1 MSRRIL
7 LSATGIALVAGLVLA
22 PMAVTSWLPARR
34 VAVLMYH
41 DFAPGEAR
49 SGNYLVVSEADFR
62 RQMQFLARRGYR
74 TVTTEELREFV
85 DGKLRLPAKPVL
97 ITVDDGYESTYT
109 VMYRVLKEYGLRAT
123 LFERTG
129 RADTPNH
136 LTWKQMREMQ
146 ASGVF
151 EIASHSHEGHYR
163 DTPLTY
169 EFWRK
174 DLAAADDQFVAHGL
188 PRPKAF
194 AYPMGRHNAEV
205 IRALRDHGIQ
215 IAFLTTPGYVRPGDP
230 PLELPRFA
238 IVNTTTLREFAL
250 YVSGRYRPTA
260 GGGR

>member
-1 MSRRIL
+1 MNRRIL
-7 LSATGIALVAGLVLA
+7 LAATAIALVVGLAFA
-22 PMAVTSWLPARR
+22 PRAAASWLPARR

-41 DFAPGEAR
+41 DFVPGEGR
-49 SGNYLVVSEADFR
+49 SGRYLVVSEADFR

-74 TVTTEELREFV
+74 TITTEELRQFV
-85 DGKLRLPAKPVL
+85 DGKLRLPARSVL

-109 VMYRVLKEYGLRAT
+109 VMYKVLREYGLRAT

-136 LTWKQMREMQ
+136 LMWNQMKEMQ
-146 ASGVF
+146 TSGVF

-169 EFWRK
+169 EFWRN
-174 DLAAADDQFVAHGL
+174 DLAAADAQFAAHGL

-205 IRALRDHGIQ
+205 IRALRDHGIE
-215 IAFLTTPGYVRPGDP
+215 IAFLTTPGYVRSGDP
-230 PLELPRFA
+230 PFELPRFP

-250 YVSGRYRPTA
+250 YVSGHYRPID
-260 GGGR
+260 R